1 MLRDNASH
9 IWIGAGSPRARC
21 FSTSA
26 MFSPACFH
34 PVKNSA
40 MVHAPTI
47 DTMPLVKVPVRLSPG
62 SRVSRRIRMPVSS
75 LCITLPC
82 AACRINSSSTGR
94 ISFAAAAI
102 SSHCVAAGSGIP
114 SCSLQP
120 FQPLEWHSGTVLQ
133 QGDHRHG
140 RLIVLVRTRRSG
152 SSAVKTS
159 PQALQRSRSI
169 SNTVASSGACPTNLT
184 SVAGSFWRYTFPRR
198 HSGHWSPEWSVACA
212 TATLFAPVNAAAPLR
227 P

>member
-1 MLRDNASH
+1 
-9 IWIGAGSPRARC
+9 
-21 FSTSA
+21 
-26 MFSPACFH
+26 
-34 PVKNSA
+34 

-62 SRVSRRIRMPVSS
+62 SRVRRRIRMLVSS

-82 AACRINSSSTGR
+82 AACRINSSSTGQS
-94 ISFAAAAI
+94 SFAAAAI
-102 SSHCVAAGSGIP
+102 RSHCVVAGSGIP
-114 SCSLQP
+114 RCSCSLSNRLNGTP
-120 FQPLEWHSGTVLQ
+120 VPYFNRAIIATAVSSYLSGPAV
-133 QGDHRHG
+133 
-140 RLIVLVRTRRSG
+140 SG

-184 SVAGSFWRYTFPRR
+184 SVAGSFWRYTFPWR

-212 TATLFAPVNAAAPLR
+212 TAT
-227 P
+227 